1 MRLSFEVFPPKP
13 SDGIEHIYGCLE
25 ALSELKPEFISVTYS
40 AGNAQ
45 KGLTAEV
52 CGHIKN
58 KYGLKA
64 VSHLTCTGTTKES
77 LKREIGTLK
86 QNGVDTILA
95 LRGDI
100 TPEKGLTDFHH
111 ATELMEELNALGG
124 FTLCGACYPE
134 GHGESGS
141 YYEDL
146 TVLKRKYDLGVR
158 TFISQLFFDN
168 ADFLRMKNLAKKA
181 GIDATFCAGIM
192 PALSVGSVIR
202 MVSLSAAKLPK
213 NMISLVDKYRYDNV
227 SMRKAGLEYAVQQ
240 IRDLVKE
247 GCDDIHLYTMDNA
260 AVTKTIC
267 DGIKDLL

>member
-13 SDGIEHIYGCLE
+13 SDGIEHIYGCLD
-25 ALSELKPEFISVTYS
+25 ELASLHPEFISVTYS

-52 CGHIKN
+52 CGHIKR
-58 KYGLKA
+58 KYGIKA

-77 LKREIGTLK
+77 LQREVGVLK
-86 QNGVDTILA
+86 DNGVDTILA

-111 ATELMEELNALGG
+111 ATELMEELNRLGG
-124 FTLCGACYPE
+124 FSLCGACYPE
-134 GHGESGS
+134 GHGESGC
-141 YYEDL
+141 YHEDI

-168 ADFLRMKNLAKKA
+168 ADYLRMKELASKA

-192 PALSVGSVIR
+192 PALSVGSLIR
-202 MVSLSAAKLPK
+202 MVSLSAAKLPPEMK
-213 NMISLVDKYRYDNV
+213 KLVDAYRYDNK
-227 SMRKAGLEYAVQQ
+227 SMRQAGLDYAIKQ

-247 GCDDIHLYTMDNA
+247 GCEDIHLYTMDNA
-260 AVTKTIC
+260 AVTKTLY
-267 DGIKDLL
+267 DGVKDLL